1 MGWGERAMLPEMLL
15 IDRTCAAAPN
25 CSREIR
31 GERMLQDSAPL
42 DLRSDLRSDLLINGR
57 SDWQSRGQSQG
68 QVWDPACAGPRGAGP
83 IDETPGGPPPKRP
96 VDPGRER
103 DREVATKE
111 RRKSARP
118 PRFKVILYND
128 NYTPMEFVVQVLEKV
143 FGKSPSAATQIMLQ
157 IHKTGMGIGGVFVL
171 EVAET
176 KSATVLRMAEERGYP
191 LRSGVEKE

>member
-1 MGWGERAMLPEMLL
+1 MLSAMSL
-15 IDRTCAAAPN
+15 IDRTRANALASGPPRPEGAVRDDQPRMAPPEGP
-25 CSREIR
+25 S
-31 GERMLQDSAPL
+31 DSP
-42 DLRSDLRSDLLINGR
+42 
-57 SDWQSRGQSQG
+57 
-68 QVWDPACAGPRGAGP
+68 
-83 IDETPGGPPPKRP
+83 PGGPPPKEP
-96 VDPGRER
+96 VDPSRER
-103 DREVATKE
+103 DRGLATKE
-111 RRKSARP
+111 RKKSARP

-157 IHKTGMGIGGVFVL
+157 IHRSGMGIAGVYVL

>member
-1 MGWGERAMLPEMLL
+1 MNRRRAHS
-15 IDRTCAAAPN
+15 AH
-25 CSREIR
+25 
-31 GERMLQDSAPL
+31 APL
-42 DLRSDLRSDLLINGR
+42 ADPVGPEGVQPRMSPPETPSD
-57 SDWQSRGQSQG
+57 
-68 QVWDPACAGPRGAGP
+68 PP
-83 IDETPGGPPPKRP
+83 PGGPPPKDKDP
-96 VDPGRER
+96 VDPSRER
-103 DREVATKE
+103 DRGLATLE
-111 RRKSARP
+111 RKKTSRP

-157 IHKTGMGIGGVFVL
+157 IHRSGMGVGGVYVL